1 VSDQREGW
9 EIVIMFPQ
17 DWVGLLSASLMFMV
31 ELVLFT
37 TLIFILL
44 FWKYN
49 LKLFILE
56 DSATVGFSSLCIQH
70 NNKLVIALPILSRSN
85 PD

>member
-31 ELVLFT
+31 ELVLFS

-44 FWKYN
+44 FW
-49 LKLFILE
+49 
-56 DSATVGFSSLCIQH
+56 
-70 NNKLVIALPILSRSN
+70 
-85 PD
+85 